1 MYNIENII
9 SKRKFFNIYKRKK
22 IKDTPPKKE
31 VDEKIEDFLIIMK
44 IFLFPS

>member
-22 IKDTPPKKE
+22 IKDTPPKK
-31 VDEKIEDFLIIMK
+31 KLMK
-44 IFLFPS
+44 K

>member
-22 IKDTPPKKE
+22 IKDTPQKR
-31 VDEKIEDFLIIMK
+31 
-44 IFLFPS
+44 S